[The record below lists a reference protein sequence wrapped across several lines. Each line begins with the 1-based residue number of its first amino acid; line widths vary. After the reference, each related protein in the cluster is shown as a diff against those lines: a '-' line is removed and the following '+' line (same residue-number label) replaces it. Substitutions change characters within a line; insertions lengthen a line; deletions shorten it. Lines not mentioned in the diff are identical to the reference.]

1 MGTPSA
7 PKGVGEGVGCGTEEE
22 GGGDPTLRTT
32 AL

>member
-22 GGGDPTLRTT
+22 GGGDPTLCTT